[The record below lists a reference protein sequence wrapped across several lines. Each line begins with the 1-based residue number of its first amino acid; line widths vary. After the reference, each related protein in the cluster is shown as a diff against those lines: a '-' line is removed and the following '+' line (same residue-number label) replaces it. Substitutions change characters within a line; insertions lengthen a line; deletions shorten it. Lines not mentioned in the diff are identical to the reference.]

1 LAATGTSTR
10 QRHSNTTRRLFLL
23 VTLISVFLLALID
36 HQQGLNVSAAKPP
49 MQKGISY
56 ATWWSGGYVKPGTD
70 YSLELLSST
79 GANWISLIVTGYQA
93 NYLSTTIDRT
103 SAHTPTD
110 AELIHVIQQAHN
122 LGLKVMLKPHVD
134 LLDESNGFWRGDIG
148 DGFTTEAQWSA
159 WFASYRSFI
168 EHYAQLAQDNGA
180 DQFCVGTELLGT
192 TRRRPADWRTIVAGV
207 RAIFTG
213 PITYAALKE
222 GEEVSITWWDAVDYI
237 GVDSYYQLTSDID
250 HDPTEPELEQLWT
263 EHVATMANLS
273 ASNGNKPILLTE
285 VGFRSQHGCSNHP
298 WDSEIVSPV
307 DLEEQGYAYQATFQ
321 KLYNQPWLAGMF
333 WWFWPPDRFESG
345 PCNGDFPMHL
355 KPAENVLRAWYGA
368 PPLPSQP
375 LLLADATRA
384 SDIYSD
390 GLASGWQNYS
400 WGTTRFDP
408 AATDQ
413 KFSGTHSL
421 AATLSSWGAI
431 SLQHSAL
438 DSGEYHWLEFYIRGA
453 PGAEPRLAV
462 FIDAADGTLMDHVP
476 VNDCRFVAGGTI
488 DAGTW
493 KRVQIPL
500 SELNRQGKSLT
511 RLTIQDQSGQGASFW
526 IDGLRFIGATTPLN
540 WTYLPL
546 LTAGSKG
553 Y

>member
-1 LAATGTSTR
+1 
-10 QRHSNTTRRLFLL
+10 
-23 VTLISVFLLALID
+23 
-36 HQQGLNVSAAKPP
+36 

-56 ATWWSGGYVKPGTD
+56 ATWWSGDYAKPGAD

-110 AELIHVIQQAHN
+110 AELVHVIHQAHS

-148 DGFTTEAQWSA
+148 DGFTTEALWSA

-168 EHYAQLAQDNGA
+168 EHYAQLAKDNSA

-192 TRRRPADWRTIVAGV
+192 TRRRPADWRALVAGV
-207 RAIFTG
+207 RAIYPG
-213 PITYAALKE
+213 PLVYAALKE
-222 GEEVSITWWDAVDYI
+222 GEETSITWWDAVDYI

-250 HDPTEPELEQLWT
+250 HDPTEAELEALWA
-263 EHVATMANLS
+263 EHAATMANLS

-285 VGFRSQHGCSNHP
+285 VGYRSQHGCSDHP
-298 WDSEIVSPV
+298 WDSVIESPV
-307 DLEEQGYAYQATFQ
+307 DLEEQAFAYQATFR
-321 KLYNQPWLAGMF
+321 KLYTQPWLAGMF
-333 WWFWPPDRFESG
+333 WWYWSPDRFTSG
-345 PCNGDFPMHL
+345 PCDDSYSPHQ
-355 KPAENVLRAWYGA
+355 KPAEDILRAWYGG
-368 PPLPSQP
+368 PPRAAQP
-375 LLLADATRA
+375 QLVPDAARA
-384 SDIYSD
+384 SDIYADS
-390 GLASGWQNYS
+390 LASGWQDQS
-400 WGTTRFDP
+400 WDATRNL

-413 KFSGTHSL
+413 KFSGARSL
-421 AATLSSWGAI
+421 AATLSPWGAI

-438 DSGEYHWLEFYIRGA
+438 DSGEYRWLEFYIRGSS
-453 PGAEPRLAV
+453 GAEPRLAA
-462 FIDAADGTLMDHVP
+462 FLDAADGTAMDHIP

-488 DAGTW
+488 DAGMW

-511 RLTIQDQSGQGASFW
+511 GITIQDQSGQGASFW
-526 IDGLRFIGATTPLN
+526 IDSLRFIGATEPSN
-540 WTYLPL
+540 RVYLPF
-546 LTAGSKG
+546 LTAGR
-553 Y
+553 

>member
-1 LAATGTSTR
+1 
-10 QRHSNTTRRLFLL
+10 
-23 VTLISVFLLALID
+23 
-36 HQQGLNVSAAKPP
+36 

-56 ATWWSGGYVKPGTD
+56 STWWSGDYLQPGAD

-93 NYLSTTIDRT
+93 DYLSTAIDRT
-103 SAHTPTD
+103 SVHTSTD
-110 AELIHVIQQAHN
+110 AELIHVIQQAHS

-134 LLDESNGFWRGDIG
+134 LLDESNGHWRGNIG
-148 DGFTTEAQWSA
+148 DGFTMEAQWST

-192 TRRRPADWRTIVAGV
+192 TRRRPADWRTVIAGA
-207 RAIFTG
+207 RAIFKG

-237 GVDSYYQLTSDID
+237 GVDSYYQLTTDTN
-250 HDPTEPELEQLWT
+250 HDPTEAELEDLWT
-263 EHVATMANLS
+263 EHVATMASLS

-285 VGFRSQHGCSNHP
+285 VGFRSQHGCSDHP

-307 DLEEQGYAYQATFQ
+307 DLEEQAFAYQATFE

-333 WWFWPPDRFESG
+333 WWHWSPDRFASG
-345 PCNGDFPMHL
+345 PCDDSYSPHQ
-355 KPAENVLRAWYGA
+355 KPAENILRAWYGA
-368 PPLPSQP
+368 PPLAPQP
-375 LLLADATRA
+375 RLFADAAHT
-384 SDIYSD
+384 SDIYAD
-390 GLASGWQNYS
+390 DLASGWQNWS

-413 KFSGTHSL
+413 TFSGTHSL
-421 AATLSSWGAI
+421 AATLSSWGAV

-438 DSGEYHWLEFYIRGA
+438 DSSQYHWLEFYIRGSSS
-453 PGAEPRLAV
+453 AEPLLAA
-462 FIDAADGTLMDHVP
+462 FFDAADGTLMDHVP

-493 KRVQIPL
+493 KMVRIPL

-526 IDGLRFIGATTPLN
+526 IDSLRFIGATGPSH

-546 LTAGSKG
+546 LIAGRWG
-553 Y
+553 ILTPGR